1 MRLDL
6 LITLL
11 LPERSL
17 DVAPHGLIGQTFDG
31 SDVGVDGAV
40 DPKPQRGERMTTK
53 AMAEG
58 SSRRGRPSG
67 TMMEASTV
75 MASWCEDN

>member
-1 MRLDL
+1 MSPGCPPAQVRLDL

-31 SDVGVDGAV
+31 SEVGVDGAV
-40 DPKPQRGERMTTK
+40 DPKPQLGEHVTTK

-58 SSRRGRPSG
+58 SIEG
-67 TMMEASTV
+67 V
-75 MASWCEDN
+75 WQD